1 MADTDK
7 RSGVDDAYALENSD
21 DSLALYHRWA
31 DQYEQDMTEGMGYC
45 FPAQV
50 AARFAEIADENDG
63 PVVDVGCG
71 TGLVGEALAV
81 MGDWLIDG
89 LDMSE
94 AMLAMAAR
102 KQRYRHLYAVD
113 LSEPL
118 SNSKA
123 PWGGLLSAGTFTH
136 GHLGPAAVPPL
147 LFHLRPGALCCIG
160 VNAEHFAEQGFAD
173 MFRQLQTAHLIEEP
187 EMIRVP
193 IYHGQKHGKSED
205 KAWVVRFRL
214 PA

>member
-7 RSGVDDAYALENSD
+7 PSGVDDAYALESHD

-31 DQYEQDMTEGMGYC
+31 DRYEQDMTEGLGYC
-45 FPAQV
+45 YPAQV
-50 AARFAEIADENDG
+50 AARFAEVADAGDG

-81 MGDWLIDG
+81 MGDWEVDG
-89 LDMSE
+89 LDVSE

-102 KQRYRHLYAVD
+102 KECYRHLYAVD
-113 LSEPL
+113 LSEAL

-136 GHLGPAAVPPL
+136 GHLGPTAIPPL
-147 LFHLRPGALCCIG
+147 LHHLRPGSLCCIG

-173 MFRQLQTAHLIEEP
+173 MFRQLEESHHIDEP

-193 IYHGQKHGKSED
+193 IYQGANHDKADD

-214 PA
+214 PI